1 MHPKDRREVNTGQ
14 LGAADRPA
22 AGAQARP
29 RRRPFPRYQKG
40 FARFD
45 VPADAS
51 AADRDRAFA
60 TIKKAGMRFGIR
72 ISRMPF
78 QPSEGR
84 PHARNTLLD

>member
-1 MHPKDRREVNTGQ
+1 MNTGKPGAIDRR
-14 LGAADRPA
+14 A
-22 AGAQARP
+22 AGPQP
-29 RRRPFPRYQKG
+29 GSRRRPFPRYQKG

-45 VPADAS
+45 VPVEAS